1 MKIGLVSAYDYP
13 YPGGVSE
20 HIHHL
25 EEEFTRLG
33 HEVKIIAPSSSDKE
47 QLARENV
54 LKVGSVVP
62 IPANGSVARVTLSL
76 RLSGRV
82 KQILRQEQFDVIHL
96 HEPLLPAL
104 PVTVLRHSHALNVGT
119 FHAYQNRSLAY
130 FYGKRI
136 LRRFFNKLHGKIAV
150 SQAAME
156 FISKYF
162 TGDYNIIPNGIDL
175 REFSDD
181 VAPLPEFMDGSL
193 NILFVGRLEKRKGF
207 QYLLKAF
214 PYIKHDF
221 PNARLIVAGAYGD
234 DDKAQYE
241 YFAEKAGLRDVVF
254 VGFVPSEQLPRYYKS
269 CDIFCAPSTGG
280 ESFGIILLEA
290 MAMGKPVIASDIQGY
305 RTVVRHGE
313 EGLLVP
319 PKDETALAVG
329 IAKLLADKDLREKM
343 SYNAREKVLDYSW
356 SKIALRVLD
365 YYREVGEQYGLSLG
379 ESRNKPASFRSSG
392 FRARLSPFRVIKR
405 VW

>member
-33 HEVKIIAPSSSDKE
+33 HTVKIIAPSSSDKE
-47 QLARENV
+47 ELARENV

-62 IPANGSVARVTLSL
+62 IPANGSVARITLSL

-104 PVTVLRHSHALNVGT
+104 PVTVLRHSNALNIGT
-119 FHAYQNRSLAY
+119 FHAYQSRSLGY
-130 FYGKRI
+130 FYGKKI
-136 LRRFFNKLHGKIAV
+136 LKRFFNKLHGKIAV

-162 TGDYNIIPNGIDL
+162 SGNYSIIPNGIDL
-175 REFSDD
+175 RDFRDD
-181 VAPLPEFMDGSL
+181 VEPLPEFNDGSL

-207 QYLLKAF
+207 QYLIKAF
-214 PYIKHDF
+214 PYIKRDF
-221 PNARLIVAGAYGD
+221 PNARLIVAGAYSD

-241 YFAEKAGLRDVVF
+241 YFAEKAGLSDVVF
-254 VGFVPSEQLPRYYKS
+254 VGFVPSETLPRYYKS

-290 MAMGKPVIASDIQGY
+290 MAMGKPIVASDIEGY
-305 RTVVRHGE
+305 RELVQPGE

-319 PKDETALAVG
+319 PKDETALAV
-329 IAKLLADKDLREKM
+329 ALVRLLTDKELRVKM
-343 SYNAREKVLDYSW
+343 GQNGRRKVLDYSW
-356 SKIALRVLD
+356 SKIARQILS
-365 YYREVGEQYGLSLG
+365 YYHQVGEQHGFYLG
-379 ESRNKPASFRSSG
+379 ERRHQPAQFGSAGLHPRIFPLG
-392 FRARLSPFRVIKR
+392 GD
-405 VW
+405 